1 MTVMSNKQKE
11 NQEKE
16 AQTET
21 MTKEQENNQEEA
33 QEHNEPVAAEEDT
46 QEPAAAEEELSEVD
60 QLKIE
65 VQEAKDKYLRLYSE
79 FENYRRRTSKEKVEL
94 ISTANESLVVA
105 MLPVVDDFERAIN
118 NINEETDVKSLEE
131 GINLI
136 HQKFIKV
143 LNQKGVEKIDT
154 GKGADFDDDIHEA
167 ITQIPAPEEDL
178 KGKIVDVVEPGY
190 KLGEKVI
197 RFAKVVTGA

>member
-1 MTVMSNKQKE
+1 MSNKQKE

>member
-1 MTVMSNKQKE
+1 MSNKQKE

-46 QEPAAAEEELSEVD
+46 QEPAEAEEALSEVD